1 MSAAQFVQKRP
12 LKSFE
17 SFQGEAYAAVACLIT
32 NRVIIQTPVKRQKR

>member
-17 SFQGEAYAAVACLIT
+17 SVQGEAYAAVACLII
-32 NRVIIQTPVKRQKR
+32 NRVIIQRPVKRQKR